1 MKNQFLFI
9 LILFWLSANA
19 ENEKSKLVVA
29 IVVDQMRYDFLENL
43 DQNFSENGF
52 KKLIKGGYN
61 FKNNH
66 FNYVPTVTAPG
77 HASVATGSTP
87 STHGIVGNDWYD
99 RKEKREIYCTTD
111 NNYENIGGNAYYGKK
126 SPKNMKVKSFAD
138 LIKSSNDNKSKT
150 ISISLKDRGAIFMGG
165 HSADAAYWFYGY
177 DKGDMITSSYYMS
190 SLPIWVDDF
199 NKNIGNVYLK
209 DWNLLLKPE
218 KYVGYESDNNNYEKY
233 FKGKPNTSFPYES
246 SKLSSLNNGYNMIKE
261 TPYGNSLVTD
271 FAIEAIINENLGD
284 DDYVDVI
291 TIGYSSTDYIGHN
304 FGILSLETQDTYYRL
319 DLEIE
324 KLLTFLDNKIGE
336 KNYTLFLTGDHGA
349 LEVPAKLRDEGVQ
362 ADAISKSKFKRSV
375 IESLHESFD
384 SNNLIL
390 SAMNNQIYINKEEV
404 NEKGLNFRDVQNK
417 TISILKEFDFVKEAY
432 YSDFFSSENPYSG
445 YEELI
450 KNGFDKDR
458 CGDVIFILKPNTI
471 FYEDRGTTHGSGYDY
486 DTHVP
491 LIFYG
496 ANINHGE
503 SDEKTFINDITPT
516 ILSLLRVDRFDH
528 NSGRSL
534 FSGF

>member
-1 MKNQFLFI
+1 
-9 LILFWLSANA
+9 
-19 ENEKSKLVVA
+19 
-29 IVVDQMRYDFLENL
+29 
-43 DQNFSENGF
+43 
-52 KKLIKGGYN
+52 
-61 FKNNH
+61 
-66 FNYVPTVTAPG
+66 
-77 HASVATGSTP
+77 
-87 STHGIVGNDWYD
+87 
-99 RKEKREIYCTTD
+99 
-111 NNYENIGGNAYYGKK
+111 
-126 SPKNMKVKSFAD
+126 
-138 LIKSSNDNKSKT
+138 
-150 ISISLKDRGAIFMGG
+150 
-165 HSADAAYWFYGY
+165 
-177 DKGDMITSSYYMS
+177 
-190 SLPIWVDDF
+190 
-199 NKNIGNVYLK
+199 
-209 DWNLLLKPE
+209 
-218 KYVGYESDNNNYEKY
+218 
-233 FKGKPNTSFPYES
+233 
-246 SKLSSLNNGYNMIKE
+246 
-261 TPYGNSLVTD
+261 
-271 FAIEAIINENLGD
+271 
-284 DDYVDVI
+284 
-291 TIGYSSTDYIGHN
+291 
-304 FGILSLETQDTYYRL
+304 
-319 DLEIE
+319 
-324 KLLTFLDNKIGE
+324 
-336 KNYTLFLTGDHGA
+336 LTGDHGA

-404 NEKGLNFRDVQNK
+404 NERGLNFRDVQNK

-496 ANINHGE
+496 ANIKHGE

-516 ILSLLRVDRFDH
+516 ILSLLRFDQFDH

>member
-165 HSADAAYWFYGY
+165 HSADAAYWFYG
-177 DKGDMITSSYYMS
+177 
-190 SLPIWVDDF
+190 
-199 NKNIGNVYLK
+199 
-209 DWNLLLKPE
+209 
-218 KYVGYESDNNNYEKY
+218 
-233 FKGKPNTSFPYES
+233 
-246 SKLSSLNNGYNMIKE
+246 
-261 TPYGNSLVTD
+261 
-271 FAIEAIINENLGD
+271 
-284 DDYVDVI
+284 
-291 TIGYSSTDYIGHN
+291 
-304 FGILSLETQDTYYRL
+304 
-319 DLEIE
+319 
-324 KLLTFLDNKIGE
+324 
-336 KNYTLFLTGDHGA
+336 
-349 LEVPAKLRDEGVQ
+349 
-362 ADAISKSKFKRSV
+362 
-375 IESLHESFD
+375 
-384 SNNLIL
+384 
-390 SAMNNQIYINKEEV
+390 
-404 NEKGLNFRDVQNK
+404 
-417 TISILKEFDFVKEAY
+417 
-432 YSDFFSSENPYSG
+432 
-445 YEELI
+445 
-450 KNGFDKDR
+450 
-458 CGDVIFILKPNTI
+458 
-471 FYEDRGTTHGSGYDY
+471 
-486 DTHVP
+486 
-491 LIFYG
+491 
-496 ANINHGE
+496 
-503 SDEKTFINDITPT
+503 
-516 ILSLLRVDRFDH
+516 
-528 NSGRSL
+528 
-534 FSGF
+534 

>member
-1 MKNQFLFI
+1 MKKLFLLSI
-9 LILFWLSANA
+9 ILFGLSTNS
-19 ENEKSKLVVA
+19 ENKKSKLVVA

-43 DQNFSENGF
+43 GHNFSENGF
-52 KKLIKGGYN
+52 KKLLRNGYN

-77 HASVATGSTP
+77 HASVSTGSTP
-87 STHGIVGNDWYD
+87 SVHGIVGNDWYD
-99 RKEKREIYCTTD
+99 RKEKKEIYCTTD
-111 NNYENIGGNAYYGKK
+111 TNYDNIGGNAYYGKK

-138 LIKSSNDNKSKT
+138 LIKTSNDNKSKT
-150 ISISLKDRGAIFMGG
+150 ICVSLKDRGAIFMGG

-177 DKGDMITSSYYMS
+177 DKGNMITSSYYMS
-190 SLPIWVDDF
+190 ARPDWVNDF
-199 NKNIGNVYLK
+199 NKNIGNDYLK
-209 DWNLLLKPE
+209 DWNLLLNPE
-218 KYVGYESDNNNYEKY
+218 KYIGYESDNNNYEKY
-233 FKGKPNTSFPYES
+233 FKGKPDTSFPYES
-246 SKLSSLNNGYNMIKE
+246 SKLSALNNGYNMIKE

-271 FAIEAIINENLGD
+271 FAIEAIINEKLGD

-291 TIGYSSTDYIGHN
+291 TLGYSSTDYIGHN

-324 KLLTFLDNKIGE
+324 KLLIFLDSKIGE
-336 KNYTLFLTGDHGA
+336 KNYTLFLTADHGA
-349 LEVPAKLRDEGVQ
+349 LEVPAKLRDEGVE
-362 ADAISKSKFKRSV
+362 ADAISKSKFKRTV
-375 IESLHESFD
+375 IKSLHETFESD
-384 SNNLIL
+384 SLIL
-390 SAMNNQIYINKEEV
+390 SAMNNQIYINREEV
-404 NEKGLNFRDVQNK
+404 AKKGLSFRAVQDK
-417 TISILKEFDFVKEAY
+417 TIDILKELDFVKEAY
-432 YSDFFSSENPYSG
+432 YSDYFSQKKIFKG

-450 KNGFDKDR
+450 KNGFEKDR

-496 ANINHGE
+496 ANINPGE
-503 SDEKTFINDITPT
+503 SDKKTFINDIAPT
-516 ILSLLRVDRFDH
+516 ILDLLGIDPFDH

-534 FSGF
+534 FNSF

>member
-1 MKNQFLFI
+1 MKNLFLLTFI
-9 LILFWLSANA
+9 LFGFLNNY
-19 ENEKSKLVVA
+19 ENKKPKLVVA

-43 DQNFSENGF
+43 GDNFSKHGF
-52 KKLIKGGYN
+52 KKLISKGYN

-77 HASVATGSTP
+77 HASVSTGSTP
-87 STHGIVGNDWYD
+87 SVHGIVGNDWYD

-111 NNYENIGGNAYYGKK
+111 YKYDNIGGNAYYGKK

-138 LIKSSNDNKSKT
+138 LIKASNDNKSKT

-177 DKGDMITSSYYMS
+177 DKGNMITSSYYMNK
-190 SLPIWVDDF
+190 LPGWVKNF
-199 NKNIGNVYLK
+199 NKKIGEDYLK

-218 KYVGYESDNNNYEKY
+218 KYIGYKSDNNYYEKY

-261 TPYGNSLVTD
+261 TPYGNSLLTD
-271 FAIEAIINENLGD
+271 FAIEAILNENLGN

-324 KLLTFLDNKIGE
+324 KLLNFLDNKIGK
-336 KNYTLFLTGDHGA
+336 KNYTIFLTADHGA
-349 LEVPAKLRDEGVQ
+349 LEVPAKLRDEGLD
-362 ADAISKSKFKRSV
+362 ADAISKSIFKRTV
-375 IESLHESFD
+375 IESLNKAFG

-390 SAMNNQIYINKEEV
+390 SAMNNQIYINKSEV
-404 NEKGLNFRDVQNK
+404 AAKGLNFRAVQEK

-432 YSDFFSSENPYSG
+432 YSDYFSQKIIFNG
-445 YEELI
+445 YEQLI
-450 KNGFDKDR
+450 KNGFDKER
-458 CGDVIFILKPNTI
+458 CGDVIFILKPNII

-496 ANINHGE
+496 ANIKSGE
-503 SDEKTFINDITPT
+503 SDKKTFINDIAPT
-516 ILSLLRVDRFDH
+516 ILYLLGLDEFDH

-534 FSGF
+534 FNTF